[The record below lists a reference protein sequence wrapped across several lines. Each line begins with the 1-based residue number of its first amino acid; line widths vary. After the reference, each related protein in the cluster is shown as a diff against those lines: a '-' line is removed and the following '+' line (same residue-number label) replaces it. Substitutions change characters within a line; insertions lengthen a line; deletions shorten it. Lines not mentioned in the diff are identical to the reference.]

1 MDHDSVHLARARR
14 DTPRPLI
21 LPRYDA
27 VTPSSPIDAGLI
39 DQLTTV
45 ASRAAA
51 TILAIREQALNPR
64 IKPDLSPVTA
74 ADQASEA
81 VILEQIA
88 LLLPGIPIISEE
100 AGASA
105 GAPTRLSGDF
115 VLLDPLDGTRELM
128 AGRDEFT
135 INLALVAAGQPIL
148 GVIVAPALG
157 MTWRTA
163 PTGGSAQRLRLA
175 PGSDAK
181 QASDIATI
189 RARHTPKSGVIA
201 AVSRSHF
208 DPATDAILG
217 RLGQRYGTIERLA
230 IGSAI
235 KFCRI
240 AEGAADI
247 YPRLAPTHQWDV
259 AAGHAIIAA
268 AGGTVTTPDGSP
280 LSYGAAPDCQRV
292 AGFIAW
298 GDPAAANAGW

>member
-1 MDHDSVHLARARR
+1 MIHRVRLFCQGTDTV
-14 DTPRPLI
+14 TPRAAF
-21 LPRYDA
+21 DA
-27 VTPSSPIDAGLI
+27 SLV
-39 DQLTTV
+39 DQLTTA
-45 ASRAAA
+45 ASCAAA
-51 TILAIREQALNPR
+51 TILAIRKHALNPR
-64 IKPDLSPVTA
+64 TKPDLSPVTA

-81 VILEQIA
+81 VILEQIVR
-88 LLLPGIPIISEE
+88 LLPGVPIISEE

-105 GAPTRLSGDF
+105 GASTRASGDF
-115 VLLDPLDGTRELM
+115 MLLDPLDGTRELM

-148 GVIVAPALG
+148 GVIAAPALG

-163 PTGGSAQRLRLA
+163 PVGGGAQRLRLA

-181 QASDIATI
+181 QASDITTI
-189 RARHTPKSGVIA
+189 RTRRIPKSGIIA

-217 RLGQRYGTIERLA
+217 RLGQRYGAIERLA
-230 IGSAI
+230 VGSAI

-240 AEGAADI
+240 AEGTADI
-247 YPRLAPTHQWDV
+247 YPRLAPTHQWDI

-280 LSYGAAPDCQRV
+280 LSYRAAPDCQRV

-298 GDPAAANAGW
+298 GDPAAANTGW